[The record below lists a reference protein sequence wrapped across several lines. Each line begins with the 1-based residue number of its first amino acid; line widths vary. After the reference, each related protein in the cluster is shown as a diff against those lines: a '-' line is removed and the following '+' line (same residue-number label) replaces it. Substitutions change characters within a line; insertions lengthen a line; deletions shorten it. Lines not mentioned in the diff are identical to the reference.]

1 MQKICVISSSRADY
15 GIMSNL
21 ISKIQKKKIFKL
33 NLIVTGSH
41 LLKKHGF
48 TSNEIIKDKIK
59 INHKINLSK
68 TDYSKNISYLVEK
81 FSKILKKIKPD
92 IIILLGDRYEIFA
105 AALSAYLNKIPIGH
119 LHGGEVTRGSMD
131 DGFRH
136 SITKFSYLHFV
147 ATNNSYKRVLQLG
160 ESKSNIFNVG
170 SLSLEN
176 VKKKINFLDKSKIEK
191 KYNINLKRKVAMV
204 VFHPNSLKNSYNN
217 FSDINKILKQL
228 KKIKDYSFIFSGSN
242 IDLGGYELTKKLQF
256 FCKKNNYLFK
266 NSFGKTDFLS
276 ILKISDIIIGN
287 SSSAIIEAP
296 FLKTFSI
303 NIGNR
308 QIGREFAKS
317 IFSCK
322 FNGNEFFKLFKKIN
336 NISNKE
342 KYFKSVPY
350 MSKNGSDKIISIL
363 KKPIKDNFNFKK
375 FTDI

>member
-68 TDYSKNISYLVEK
+68 TDYSKNISYLVKK

-176 VKKKINFLDKSKIEK
+176 IKKKIKFLDKSKIEK
-191 KYNINLKRKVAMV
+191 KYNINLKRKVAMI
-204 VFHPNSLKNSYNN
+204 VFHPNSLKNNNNN
-217 FSDINKILKQL
+217 FSEINKILKQL

-287 SSSAIIEAP
+287 IR
-296 FLKTFSI
+296 T
-303 NIGNR
+303 
-308 QIGREFAKS
+308 
-317 IFSCK
+317 
-322 FNGNEFFKLFKKIN
+322 
-336 NISNKE
+336 
-342 KYFKSVPY
+342 
-350 MSKNGSDKIISIL
+350 
-363 KKPIKDNFNFKK
+363 
-375 FTDI
+375 